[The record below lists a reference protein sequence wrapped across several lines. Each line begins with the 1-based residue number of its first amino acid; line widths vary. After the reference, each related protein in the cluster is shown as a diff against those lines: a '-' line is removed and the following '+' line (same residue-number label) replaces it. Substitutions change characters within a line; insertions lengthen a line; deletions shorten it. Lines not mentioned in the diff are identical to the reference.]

1 MGSRGK
7 SLKLTT
13 DKKSAIAVK
22 GTIEITQKY
31 VIIHLCNWYKNIY
44 VTIDRIFLLFHHK
57 SEIERYEQA
66 LANFRGSANVSRKDG
81 LAETEERAL
90 KLGEIEKTRETFQ
103 KGLLTTIT
111 YVDGKKMRDRA
122 RVCIWQK

>member
-1 MGSRGK
+1 MC
-7 SLKLTT
+7 
-13 DKKSAIAVK
+13 
-22 GTIEITQKY
+22 KY
-31 VIIHLCNWYKNIY
+31 LNYI
-44 VTIDRIFLLFHHK
+44 

-66 LANFRGSANVSRKDG
+66 LSNFRGSANVSRKDG

-111 YVDGKKMRDRA
+111 YVDGKKMRDRGRA
-122 RVCIWQK
+122 SILQILRKGSIFNSLIFYN

>member
-1 MGSRGK
+1 M
-7 SLKLTT
+7 
-13 DKKSAIAVK
+13 DKYLYY
-22 GTIEITQKY
+22 T
-31 VIIHLCNWYKNIY
+31 
-44 VTIDRIFLLFHHK
+44 

-66 LANFRGSANVSRKDG
+66 LSNFRGSANVSRKDG

-90 KLGEIEKTRETFQ
+90 KLGEIEKTREIFQ

-122 RVCIWQK
+122 RESISQFRSVKMFTVLINRISIIKIIECLCNITK

>member
-1 MGSRGK
+1 MISFK
-7 SLKLTT
+7 SVLRLHFL
-13 DKKSAIAVK
+13 
-22 GTIEITQKY
+22 IES
-31 VIIHLCNWYKNIY
+31 KNDINH
-44 VTIDRIFLLFHHK
+44 RIFLLFHHK

-66 LANFRGSANVSRKDG
+66 LANFRGSANVTRKDG

-122 RVCIWQK
+122 RVCI